1 MLSNKRGCLRRTNVG
16 LDQVSIAWIEVWTT
30 HRLMHEHI
38 SKRATRKHRFKESQT
53 GGIEQETKAYQHRM
67 EQRKVQSKHTD
78 TTEAYPTGGQI
89 QTNPRRNGCNHL
101 ITKPTKGTKYIA
113 KPRSREANII
123 IKHRSKQANIAC
135 KGNYPNP
142 LI

>member
-53 GGIEQETKAYQHRM
+53 GGTEQETKAYQHRM

-89 QTNPRRNGCNHL
+89 QTNPRRDRCSH
-101 ITKPTKGTKYIA
+101 TCTSPRRAQSMA
-113 KPRSREANII
+113 KPRSREANIEI
-123 IKHRSKQANIAC
+123 NHRSKQANINMQR
-135 KGNYPNP
+135 K
-142 LI
+142 